1 VTETI
6 PIETRALKE
15 LKPAPYNPRKKL
27 VARDKEFQDIKAS
40 IERWGYVE
48 PIVWNKRSGNVVGG
62 HQRLS
67 VLKSLKVANAQVAV
81 VDLDDTEERALNV
94 ALNRI
99 EGAWDQNKL
108 SLLIAELSGNK
119 FDITRLGFRQSEL
132 DEILG
137 RKAKLPKQDPD
148 SPSPIPEKAVTKPG
162 DLYELESGDLRHRLL
177 CGDSAS
183 SESYERVLGNERAD
197 LIFTDPPYG
206 VRLHMIRRGRGGKR
220 HQELINDG
228 IVGAQWCSWLQ
239 STMKHWAARSDPD
252 AALYCFYASSN
263 EAYQLE
269 AVCKSGW
276 RWVQQLIWV
285 KQFALGRDDYHWAHE
300 PLIYA
305 FRQGGRARWH
315 GDRSQTTVW
324 ELNGE
329 LEKMTREQLL
339 AMIRGQQT
347 TVWHQ
352 TKDAAMSY
360 LHPTQKPVS
369 LAAKAF
375 ANSTQAR
382 EIVLDPFGGSGST
395 LIAAELNRRQARLI
409 EIEPRYCDAIIN
421 RYRAT
426 FDQVSVTKN
435 GKVL

>member
-1 VTETI
+1 
-6 PIETRALKE
+6 
-15 LKPAPYNPRKKL
+15 
-27 VARDKEFQDIKAS
+27 
-40 IERWGYVE
+40 
-48 PIVWNKRSGNVVGG
+48 
-62 HQRLS
+62 
-67 VLKSLKVANAQVAV
+67 
-81 VDLDDTEERALNV
+81 
-94 ALNRI
+94 
-99 EGAWDQNKL
+99 
-108 SLLIAELSGNK
+108 
-119 FDITRLGFRQSEL
+119 
-132 DEILG
+132 
-137 RKAKLPKQDPD
+137 
-148 SPSPIPEKAVTKPG
+148 
-162 DLYELESGDLRHRLL
+162 
-177 CGDSAS
+177 
-183 SESYERVLGNERAD
+183 
-197 LIFTDPPYG
+197 
-206 VRLHMIRRGRGGKR
+206 M
-220 HQELINDG
+220 
-228 IVGAQWCSWLQ
+228 
-239 STMKHWAARSDPD
+239 
-252 AALYCFYASSN
+252 
-263 EAYQLE
+263 
-269 AVCKSGW
+269 
-276 RWVQQLIWV
+276 
-285 KQFALGRDDYHWAHE
+285 
-300 PLIYA
+300 
-305 FRQGGRARWH
+305 
-315 GDRSQTTVW
+315 W